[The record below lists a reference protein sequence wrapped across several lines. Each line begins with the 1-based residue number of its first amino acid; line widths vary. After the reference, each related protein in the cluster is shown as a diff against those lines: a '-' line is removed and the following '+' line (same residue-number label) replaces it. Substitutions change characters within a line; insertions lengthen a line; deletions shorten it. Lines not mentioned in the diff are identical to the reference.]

1 MRRASDGALN
11 AVGRTDALVPR
22 GVGRVD
28 GDVPVEVE
36 GATLTCASPAPLI
49 ASPFMCAIC
58 GIVHFDRRPVSASE
72 LVTMRDVMTNR
83 GPDHGGEWISGHV
96 ALGHRRL
103 SIIDLSPL
111 GHQPMPN
118 DDETVWVTFN
128 GEIYNFA
135 TLRKELEARG
145 CAFRSHSDTEVI
157 AHGYAVWGEGVIARL
172 DGMFAIGIWDTKKE
186 SLLLAVDRFGKKP
199 LYYQREGDTLRFA
212 SDAKAIWSLP
222 DARLTVSHAAIDCYL
237 HHLAVTTEHTIWNE
251 VQKVQPASFMVV
263 TRERTRTERYWKPD
277 FRDKIRISE
286 AEAIERIDAT
296 LKEAVRKRMVADV
309 PLGAFLSGGVDSS
322 LVVAMMSELSSKPV
336 KTFTI
341 GFEEQDFS
349 ELEYANAVAKRYRT
363 EHEQIRLKPDVLEVL
378 APLVWEYGEP
388 FADSSAVPT
397 YYVSK
402 AARQFVTVAL
412 TGDGGDEQFGGY
424 DIARA
429 SYHAMTY
436 DRFAPR
442 LPRRLF
448 EDWLF
453 EKERRGVL
461 QKAKTLATHASPG
474 PSRRHGY
481 SMAFNQRQRD
491 ALYTDSFRA
500 SLGAHRP
507 WHVYERHAD
516 DMAGL
521 NVLDQ
526 NLYHVL
532 MNRLPNDYLVK
543 VDVAS
548 MKVALEL
555 RSPFLDTDLC
565 ALASALDPRLK
576 VKGGVQKYLPKKL
589 AERYLPWEVI
599 YRPKK
604 GFSLP
609 LKHWLRKEMAPLLRR
624 TLPNGN
630 LVGKGWFQRAEVERL
645 IREHTNATA
654 EHTHRLW
661 ALLWLELWDR
671 IFVERT
677 MKPGDDVRAL
687 L

>member
-1 MRRASDGALN
+1 
-11 AVGRTDALVPR
+11 
-22 GVGRVD
+22 
-28 GDVPVEVE
+28 
-36 GATLTCASPAPLI
+36 
-49 ASPFMCAIC
+49 
-58 GIVHFDRRPVSASE
+58 
-72 LVTMRDVMTNR
+72 MRDVMTNR
-83 GPDHGGEWISGHV
+83 GPDHGGEWVGGHA

-118 DDETVWVTFN
+118 EDKSVWVTFN
-128 GEIYNFA
+128 GEIYNFDK
-135 TLRKELEARG
+135 LRKELEAKG
-145 CAFRSHSDTEVI
+145 YKFRSHSDTEVI
-157 AHGYAVWGEGVIARL
+157 AHGYVEWGTGVVARL
-172 DGMFAIGIWDTKKE
+172 DGMFAIGVWDTKKDQ
-186 SLLLAVDRFGKKP
+186 LLLAVDRFGKKP
-199 LYYQREGDTLRFA
+199 LYYQREKDTLRFA
-212 SDAKAIWSLP
+212 SDSKAFWSLP
-222 DARLTVSHAAIDCYL
+222 DAKLTVNHAAIDCYL
-237 HHLAVTTEHTIWNE
+237 QHLAVTTEHTIWNE
-251 VQKVQPASFMVV
+251 VDKLQPAHFMVV
-263 TRERTRTERYWKPD
+263 TRSGSHTERYWKPD
-277 FRDKIRISE
+277 FEHKIKVSE
-286 AEAIERIDAT
+286 AEALERIDTT

-322 LVVAMMSELSSKPV
+322 LVVAMMSQLSSSRV

-349 ELEYANAVAKRYRT
+349 ELEYAEAVAKRYNT
-363 EHEQIRLKPDVLEVL
+363 EHEQIRLKPDILEIL

-402 AARQFVTVAL
+402 AARQYVTVAL

-429 SYHAMTY
+429 SYHAMSY
-436 DRFAPR
+436 DRFAPK
-442 LPRRLF
+442 LPRALL
-448 EDWLF
+448 EAWLF
-453 EKERRGVL
+453 RKERRGL
-461 QKAKTLATHASPG
+461 TQKLKTLATHASPD
-474 PSRRHGY
+474 PARRHGY

-500 SLGAHRP
+500 SLGGHKP
-507 WHVYERHAD
+507 WHIYERHAA
-516 DMAGL
+516 DMARL

-555 RSPFLDTDLC
+555 RSPFLDLDLTT
-565 ALASALDPRLK
+565 LACSLDPRLK

-589 AERYLPWEVI
+589 AERYLPWDVI

-609 LKHWLRKEMAPLLRR
+609 LKHWLRTDFAPLLRR
-624 TLPNGN
+624 TLPSGN
-630 LVGKGWFQRAEVERL
+630 IVGKGWFKRTEVERL
-645 IREHTNATA
+645 IREHTSGAG

-671 IFVERT
+671 IFVERSL
-677 MKPGDDVRAL
+677 KPGDDVRGL
-687 L
+687 I